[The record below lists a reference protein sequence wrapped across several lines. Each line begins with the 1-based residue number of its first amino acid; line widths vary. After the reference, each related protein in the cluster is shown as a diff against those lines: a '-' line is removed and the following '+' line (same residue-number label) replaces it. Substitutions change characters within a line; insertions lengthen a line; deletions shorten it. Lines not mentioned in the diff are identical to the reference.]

1 MVDITNTIAQ
11 SSAAQ
16 VNSARATA
24 QNTKQTE
31 PAPEEGD
38 GTKLS
43 QDFDDFLKLLTTQLQ
58 NQDPLDPTDTTEFT
72 NQLVGFSQVEQQ
84 IGLNKKME
92 NLIGITS
99 ANALQQ
105 ALGYIG
111 LEAQY
116 EGNKI
121 YTPGDGGS
129 STINYNLSEAVNG
142 ANLRIVNEDGETIF
156 TSALSKNKGDN
167 SFVWNGRD
175 STGAVAT
182 TGTYKVLIDIDKIP
196 ETSPKLTL
204 SVGSRVT
211 GVESKDGQT
220 YLSMGDFA
228 VPLSGIG
235 SAQVPKP
242 GVVPGS

>member
-16 VNSARATA
+16 VNSARNTA
-24 QNTKQTE
+24 QNAQQTE
-31 PAPEEGD
+31 PAPKEGD
-38 GTKLS
+38 SARLA

-92 NLIGITS
+92 NLISITS

-116 EGNKI
+116 DGNRI
-121 YTPGDGGS
+121 YTPGDGGA

-142 ANLRIVNEDGETIF
+142 AKLRIVNEDGETIF
-156 TSALSKNKGDN
+156 STDVSKNKGDN

-175 STGAVAT
+175 NKGAVAEA
-182 TGTYKVLIDIDKIP
+182 GTYKVLIDINKIA

-242 GVVPGS
+242 GVPSGS